1 MKASGAAPPG
11 FLMSNTA
18 KLTLRDRVERLRLPG
33 QADAPRAAATP
44 WLPWVL
50 TLLLALSTVSLAIRL
65 ALRPTA
71 TAGAAVGEAATNA
84 PSDKIQTPSAA
95 PTDARSNPV
104 VLESKGYI
112 IPAHQI
118 QVSPIEVAGRIV
130 ELFIE
135 EGKQFNKGDVLAQ
148 LDKSSYEAEYLEAV
162 ANAAAA
168 RARLAELKN
177 GSRPEEIAQAFAEL
191 SEARET
197 LKQARLEYE
206 RNKNLGSGAL
216 SAKEFEAAQFAYFAL
231 QQRVNKLE
239 HSYELIKIGPRKERI
254 DGAEAELN
262 TAEARVKRAKWRLDN
277 CTIRA
282 PVSGTILK
290 KSAEL
295 GNLVSPLSFNVS
307 ASICEMADLSDLEVE
322 LDIIERDVA
331 KVQVGQACKIRT
343 EAYPDRVYDGVV
355 DRLMPIANR
364 AKGAVPVRVKVRV
377 PRDEEGRYLKPDM
390 GASVTFLRPA
400 KPGEPS
406 NRG

>member
-1 MKASGAAPPG
+1 
-11 FLMSNTA
+11 
-18 KLTLRDRVERLRLPG
+18 
-33 QADAPRAAATP
+33 
-44 WLPWVL
+44 L
-50 TLLLALSTVSLAIRL
+50 TLLLALSTVSLAVRL
-65 ALRPTA
+65 ALRPAPTANPSVGESGVAAATEKPPPA
-71 TAGAAVGEAATNA
+71 TADPTGAGGNA
-84 PSDKIQTPSAA
+84 
-95 PTDARSNPV
+95 V

-135 EGKQFNKGDVLAQ
+135 EGKRFNQGDVLAQ
-148 LDKSSYEAEYLEAV
+148 LDKSSYDAEHMEAV
-162 ANAAAA
+162 AAAASA
-168 RARLAELKN
+168 RARLNELKN

-191 SEARET
+191 GEARET

-206 RNKNLGSGAL
+206 RNKNLGAGAL
-216 SAKEFEAAQFAYFAL
+216 STKEFEAAQFAYSAL
-231 QQRVNKLE
+231 RQRVNKLE

-254 DGAEAELN
+254 DAAEAELN
-262 TAEARVKRAKWRLDN
+262 TTEARVKRAKWRLDN

-331 KVQVGQACKIRT
+331 KVQVGQPCKIRT

-377 PRDEEGRYLKPDM
+377 PREEEGRYLKPDM

-400 KPGEPS
+400 QPGDPGS
-406 NRG
+406 RG

>member
-1 MKASGAAPPG
+1 MSDAA
-11 FLMSNTA
+11 N
-18 KLTLRDRVERLRLPG
+18 LTMRERVARLRLPG
-33 QADAPRAAATP
+33 AAGTASTAANP

-50 TLLLALSTVSLAIRL
+50 TLLLALSTVSLAVRL

-71 TAGAAVGEAATNA
+71 PAAPAIGDNRGDLPPAAGARKSSAGAPVEANA
-84 PSDKIQTPSAA
+84 
-95 PTDARSNPV
+95 NPV

-135 EGKQFNKGDVLAQ
+135 EGKRFKQGDILAQ

-162 ANAAAA
+162 ANAASV
-168 RARLAELKN
+168 RARVTELKN
-177 GSRPEEIAQAFAEL
+177 GSRPEEIAQALAEL
-191 SEARET
+191 NETRES
-197 LKQARLEYE
+197 LKQARLEFE
-206 RNKNLGSGAL
+206 RNKHLGSGAL
-216 SAKEFEAAQFAYFAL
+216 SIKEFEQAQYAYSSL
-231 QQRVNKLE
+231 QQRVAKLE
-239 HSYELIKIGPRKERI
+239 YSYELIKIGPRKERI
-254 DGAEAELN
+254 DAAEAEFRL
-262 TAEARVKRAKWRLDN
+262 AEARVKRAKWRLDN

-282 PVSGTILK
+282 PVTGTILK

-322 LDIIERDVA
+322 LDIIERDIA
-331 KVQVGQACKIRT
+331 KVAVAQPCKIRT

-377 PRDEEGRYLKPDM
+377 PREEEGRYLKPDM
-390 GASVTFLRPA
+390 GASVTFLRPMQPA
-400 KPGEPS
+400 GAQ
-406 NRG
+406 